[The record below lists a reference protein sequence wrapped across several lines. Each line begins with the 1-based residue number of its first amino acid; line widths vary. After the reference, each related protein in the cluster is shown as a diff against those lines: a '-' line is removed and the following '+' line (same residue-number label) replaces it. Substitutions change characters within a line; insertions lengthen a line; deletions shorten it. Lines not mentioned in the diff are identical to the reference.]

1 MHNIMAEDE
10 NFNTLC
16 IGRVI
21 HTPTILGLIIRTYTP
36 QTHWQTLC

>member
-1 MHNIMAEDE
+1 MHGIMAEDE

-21 HTPTILGLIIRTYTP
+21 HTLTTPGLITRTYTP
-36 QTHWQTLC
+36 QTHWQILC